1 MHLPRPTIS
10 TLAILATALLV
21 VVVSGLSRT
30 VSAQQPPPAIDAPS
44 TKGIVRKNKV
54 PVSSEILKIKL
65 PKAAESDL
73 TSGLHLIVLED
84 HRLPQISFQLFIPGA
99 GGYYDPADRPGLA
112 TFTAAL
118 MREGTATRTSSE
130 ISRQLE
136 VMAASLAVG
145 AGVSSPEATLTGS
158 CLSDQFDRLLDLAT
172 DVLLH
177 PSFPD
182 EELARYKQRTRS
194 GFAQQRSNP
203 GFLAGEMFSR
213 AIYGTHPAGRVSPSA
228 SALDKT
234 TREALVEFH
243 KTRYVPDR
251 GALAIAGDISMAESR
266 ALVEA
271 KLAGWTK
278 SGIAGIPV
286 SDPQPISGAGIY
298 FIARPNSVQTNLIV
312 GTQAIERTSPDF
324 DVLSVMNKVI
334 GGGPTGRLFIH
345 LREEKGYTYGAGSTL
360 VAPLYRGA
368 WQAATNV
375 RTEVTEPALNDLL
388 SEIRRLRDEPV
399 PDQELDDAK
408 RSMVAEYALEL
419 ESPAQLLNLN
429 VISWRFK
436 LSSDYW
442 DRRAER
448 LTAVT
453 SAQVQAAARKY
464 LAPDRLQIV
473 AVGDPAR
480 VADSLKKLGAIE
492 TYDIEGKRVGS

>member
-1 MHLPRPTIS
+1 MQPPRLTIS
-10 TLAILATALLV
+10 TLAVLAIIAV
-21 VVVSGLSRT
+21 AVCGFSRT
-30 VSAQQPPPAIDAPS
+30 GFAQLPPPSIDAPS
-44 TKGIVRKNKV
+44 TKGVVRKNKV
-54 PVSSEILKIKL
+54 PVSSEILKITL

-73 TSGLHLIVLED
+73 KNGLHLIVLED

-112 TFTAAL
+112 TFTAGL
-118 MREGTATRTSSE
+118 MREGTATRKSSE
-130 ISRQLE
+130 ISQQLE
-136 VMAASLAVG
+136 VMAASLVVG

-158 CLSDQFDRLLDLAT
+158 CLSDQFDRLFDLAA

-177 PSFPD
+177 PAFPA

-203 GFLAGEMFSR
+203 GFLAVEMFSR
-213 AIYGTHPAGRVSPSA
+213 AIYGTHPAARVSPSA
-228 SALDKT
+228 AVLDRT
-234 TREALVEFH
+234 TREALAEFH
-243 KTRYVPDR
+243 KTHYVPDR
-251 GALAIAGDISMAESR
+251 AALAIAGDISMAESR

-271 KLAGWTK
+271 KLAGWTRAET
-278 SGIAGIPV
+278 AGVLV
-286 SDPQPISGAGIY
+286 SDPQPTSGAGIY

-312 GTQAIERTSPDF
+312 GTQAIGRTSPDF

-334 GGGPTGRLFIH
+334 GGGPTGRLFLH
-345 LREEKGYTYGAGSTL
+345 LREDKGYTYGAGSTL
-360 VAPLYRGA
+360 VAPQYRGA
-368 WQAATNV
+368 WQASTNV

-388 SEIRRLRDEPV
+388 AEIRRLRDEPV
-399 PDQELDDAK
+399 PDQELSDAK

-419 ESPAQLLNLN
+419 ESPTQLLNLN
-429 VISWRFK
+429 VIGWRFK
-436 LSSDYW
+436 LPSDYW

-448 LTAVT
+448 LMAVT

-492 TYDIEGKRVGS
+492 TYDIEGKRVESF

>member
-1 MHLPRPTIS
+1 MHRPRPTIFM
-10 TLAILATALLV
+10 LATLTTV
-21 VVVSGLSRT
+21 VAVSGFSPT
-30 VSAQQPPPAIDAPS
+30 ISAQLPPPGIDAPS
-44 TKGIVRKNKV
+44 TKGMVRKNKV

-73 TSGLHLIVLED
+73 KNGLHLIVLED
-84 HRLPQISFQLFIPGA
+84 RRLPQISFQLFIPGA

-118 MREGTATRTSSE
+118 MREGTSTRTSNE

-145 AGVSSPEATLTGS
+145 AGVSSTEATLTGS
-158 CLSDQFDRLLDLAT
+158 SLSDQFDRLLDLAA

-182 EELARYKQRTRS
+182 DELARYKQRTRS

-213 AIYGTHPAGRVSPSA
+213 AIYGTHPAGRVSPSVD
-228 SALDKT
+228 ALNKT
-234 TREALVEFH
+234 TREALVDFH

-251 GALAIAGDISMAESR
+251 AALAIAGDISMAESR

-271 KLAGWTK
+271 KLGGWAK
-278 SGIAGIPV
+278 AGIPGVAV
-286 SDPQPISGAGIY
+286 SDPQPTSGAGIY

-312 GTQAIERTSPDF
+312 GTQAIERTNPDF

-334 GGGPTGRLFIH
+334 GGGPTGRLFLH
-345 LREEKGYTYGAGSTL
+345 LREDKGYTYGAYSTL
-360 VAPLYRGA
+360 MAPVHRGA

-388 SEIRRLRDEPV
+388 AEIRRLRDEPV
-399 PDQELDDAK
+399 PEEELNDAK

-419 ESPAQLLNLN
+419 ESPTQLLNLTVN
-429 VISWRFK
+429 GWRFK
-436 LSSDYW
+436 LPPDYW

-448 LTAVT
+448 LLAVT
-453 SAQVQAAARKY
+453 SAEVQAAARKY

-480 VADSLKKLGAIE
+480 VAESLKKLGTIQ
-492 TYDIEGKRVGS
+492 TYDIEGKRAF

>member
-1 MHLPRPTIS
+1 MQRPRPTIF
-10 TLAILATALLV
+10 ALATLTMV
-21 VVVSGLSRT
+21 VVVVLGFGRT
-30 VSAQQPPPAIDAPS
+30 LSAQLPPPAIDAPS
-44 TKGIVRKNKV
+44 TKGMVRKNKV

-73 TSGLHLIVLED
+73 KNGLHLIVLED

-118 MREGTATRTSSE
+118 MREGTGTRTSNE

-145 AGVSSPEATLTGS
+145 AGASSTEATLTGS
-158 CLSDQFDRLLDLAT
+158 CLSDQFDLLLDLAA

-182 EELARYKQRTRS
+182 AELARYKQRTRS

-228 SALDKT
+228 GALDKT

-251 GALAIAGDISMAESR
+251 AALAIAGDISMAESR

-271 KLAGWTK
+271 KLADWAK
-278 SGIAGIPV
+278 AGVAGLGV
-286 SDPQPISGAGIY
+286 SDPKPTSGAGIY

-324 DVLSVMNKVI
+324 DVLSVMNKVV
-334 GGGPTGRLFIH
+334 GGGPTGRLFLH
-345 LREEKGYTYGAGSTL
+345 LREEKGYTYGASSTL
-360 VAPLYRGA
+360 VAPVYRGA

-388 SEIRRLRDEPV
+388 AEIRRLRDEPI
-399 PDQELDDAK
+399 PEQELNDAV

-419 ESPAQLLNLN
+419 ESPTQLLNLN

-436 LSSDYW
+436 LPSDYW

-448 LTAVT
+448 LIAVT

-480 VADSLKKLGAIE
+480 VADSLKKLGTIE
-492 TYDIEGKRVGS
+492 TYDIEGKRVESF